1 MNMIGHNILADLRA
15 RVNSTLAKLAA
26 ITKVDASNAKTVKD
40 MIDGAKALQ
49 KEIEETHKQE
59 KEPHL
64 AAGRAVDAAYK
75 PLAEEVVTARAAALK
90 LLEAHVLAEKAKAD
104 AIAAE
109 ARRKA
114 EELAKAA
121 QAAEAEDPF
130 LAPEVD
136 VATANTEA
144 HIAQNAAITA
154 GRVTSASGTGRAS
167 GLRTHRYAEVKD
179 AKALVTFYAE
189 HPDVLG
195 AATKLANAA
204 IRAAKGG
211 PVSIPGVEVKE
222 EQRLS

>member
-1 MNMIGHNILADLRA
+1 MNMIGHNIFADLRA
-15 RVNSTLAKLAA
+15 RTNIVLAKLAEV
-26 ITKVDASNAKTVKD
+26 TKVDASNAKSVKE

-64 AAGRAVDAAYK
+64 AAGRFVDATYK
-75 PLAEEVVTARAAALK
+75 PLAEDVEVARKATNR
-90 LLEAHVLAEKAKAD
+90 LLEAHVLAEQAKAN
-104 AIAAE
+104 AVAAE

-114 EELAKAA
+114 EEVAKAA
-121 QAAEAEDPF
+121 QAAEQEDAF
-130 LAPEVD
+130 LAPAID
-136 VATANTEA
+136 VAAANTEA
-144 HIAQNAAITA
+144 HVAENAAITA
-154 GRVTSASGTGRAS
+154 GRITSASGIGRAS
-167 GLRTHRYAEVKD
+167 GLKTYRFADVKD
-179 AKALVTFYAE
+179 AKALVAFYAE